1 MPQPPPARRRLK
13 PGARRRQILDV
24 ATREIAASGFRGA
37 SLAEIAENVG
47 VSQPGLLHHFP
58 SKAALLLAV
67 LEQKSAEDTAIVDEV
82 FADAEGTVG
91 QAITALVEVNQR
103 DPERIR
109 LYTVTAAE
117 SIDAGHPAHDFY
129 LRRYQGTRA
138 RLAERLAKDRER
150 GRLPE
155 TLDVAE
161 VATEILALLDGLQ
174 FQWLLDPGVDMTG
187 PVRAYFARLYGRT

>member
-1 MPQPPPARRRLK
+1 MTETPGRRRLK
-13 PGARRRQILDV
+13 PSTRRRQILDV

-37 SLAEIAENVG
+37 SLAEIAESVG
-47 VSQPGLLHHFP
+47 VSQPGLLHHYP

-67 LEQKSAEDTAIVDEV
+67 LEQKSAEDTKLVDEV

-91 QAITALVEVNQR
+91 QAITALVEMNQR

-129 LRRYQGTRA
+129 LQRYRSIRT
-138 RLAERLAKDRER
+138 RLAGRLTEDRKR

-155 TLDVAE
+155 SLDAVE
-161 VATEILALLDGLQ
+161 VATEILALMDGLQ
-174 FQWLLDPGVDMTG
+174 FQWLLDPSVDMTK
-187 PVRAYFARLYGRT
+187 PVKAYFARLYGKA

>member
-1 MPQPPPARRRLK
+1 MTESPGRRRLK

-37 SLAEIAENVG
+37 SLAEIAESVG
-47 VSQPGLLHHFP
+47 VSQPGLLHHYP

-67 LEQKSAEDTAIVDEV
+67 LEQKSDEDTKLVDEV

-91 QAITALVEVNQR
+91 QAITALVEMNQR

-109 LYTVTAAE
+109 LYTVIAAE
-117 SIDAGHPAHDFY
+117 SIDANHPAHDFY
-129 LRRYQGTRA
+129 LQRYRSIRR
-138 RLAERLAKDRER
+138 RLAGRLTEDIKR

-155 TLDVAE
+155 SLDPVDVAT
-161 VATEILALLDGLQ
+161 AILALMDGLQ
-174 FQWLLDPGVDMTG
+174 FQWLLDPSIDMVQ
-187 PVRAYFARLYGRT
+187 PIRAYFARLYGKA

>member
-1 MPQPPPARRRLK
+1 MTESPGRRRLK

-37 SLAEIAENVG
+37 SLAEIAESVG
-47 VSQPGLLHHFP
+47 VSQPGLLHHYP

-67 LEQKSAEDTAIVDEV
+67 LEQKSAEDTKLVDEV

-91 QAITALVEVNQR
+91 QAITALVEMNQR

-109 LYTVTAAE
+109 LYTVIAAE
-117 SIDAGHPAHDFY
+117 SIDANHPAHDFY
-129 LRRYQGTRA
+129 LQRYRSIRR
-138 RLAERLAKDRER
+138 RLAGRLTEDIKR

-155 TLDVAE
+155 SLDPVDVAT
-161 VATEILALLDGLQ
+161 AILALMDGLQ
-174 FQWLLDPGVDMTG
+174 FQWLLDPSIDMVQ
-187 PVRAYFARLYGRT
+187 PIRAYFARLYGKA